1 MVRNPLAV
9 SHRSGRIDAL
19 HYGSIVVTDPS
30 GSIIHSV
37 NDPNFPTYL
46 RSSIKMIQA
55 IPVVASGAADRFAFN
70 ESELSICCASHVG
83 ADYHIRTVTGMLEKL
98 GLGEPSL
105 GCGAHEPEDRSERK
119 RLLCSDHSPTQLHN
133 NCSGKHTGML
143 AACLAMGWPVESY
156 LDIDHPLQQWIY
168 TLMSEYSGIAR
179 ENIGIGI
186 DGCSLP
192 NFYMPISGASRL
204 VARFIENSLTSGTHD
219 GRILQAVAAHP
230 EMINDFGGFDTELVR
245 VMRGR
250 GIAKRGAMAIF
261 LVGMN
266 TQKYGPIGIAVKL
279 EDGNMAPMS
288 VVLMRVLES
297 MGVLSPEE
305 LEELARFRSVDLRN
319 WRGMFV
325 GQIGADFDLIPAET
339 A

>member
-119 RLLCSDHSPTQLHN
+119 RLLCSDHSPTQSEADG
-133 NCSGKHTGML
+133 CARTGMKRRR
-143 AACLAMGWPVESY
+143 ADSTQPADP
-156 LDIDHPLQQWIY
+156 P
-168 TLMSEYSGIAR
+168 TL
-179 ENIGIGI
+179 
-186 DGCSLP
+186 
-192 NFYMPISGASRL
+192 
-204 VARFIENSLTSGTHD
+204 
-219 GRILQAVAAHP
+219 
-230 EMINDFGGFDTELVR
+230 FG
-245 VMRGR
+245 
-250 GIAKRGAMAIF
+250 K
-261 LVGMN
+261 
-266 TQKYGPIGIAVKL
+266 
-279 EDGNMAPMS
+279 
-288 VVLMRVLES
+288 
-297 MGVLSPEE
+297 
-305 LEELARFRSVDLRN
+305 
-319 WRGMFV
+319 
-325 GQIGADFDLIPAET
+325 
-339 A
+339 